1 MRRFIKLLSPLL
13 LAALF
18 ISCAQSVKQNG
29 SITFDAENL
38 VSRVVQYS
46 NYRSA
51 EYGAGKREFN
61 DEQKQAINDALK
73 FNVLLSVEI
82 CDEHEN
88 YNDSAEEEYTGDYF
102 GNPLFGKKEIKFDN
116 VPVGNK
122 VYITATVTSK
132 LAIKDMDAL
141 ASLATVC
148 DMPAEAF
155 LASNE
160 EGFMEF
166 LAEEFGWNFKCS
178 GEAEHSVVAGENQVP
193 LKLKWVDSSTGE
205 EGVEIGGTIE
215 PKIPQQLTIKIN
227 QSRGDSKVYLNKGSI
242 YFSLID
248 EDGNDLAEAA
258 GYGEGKTAGAIWG
271 YELKLGSQVIPSD
284 ANGIQY
290 YSYSPGFI
298 TIETLPKSSTY
309 QLYVQAQPLADGY
322 SECATASAMFDI
334 EFSNTNYYEFNA
346 ANIIQETEA
355 PFDNVTSDFA
365 SFINSISTE
374 ATIKFSGTTL
384 ADYTS
389 LFQTMK
395 NHLNTSNL
403 QYLLNLDF
411 SEIETSNI
419 DPNARQ
425 STSFEFQDCTKLRS
439 IILPDNLTS
448 TNGTFSGCANL
459 EKVVFGSCIQQIGYN
474 TMQNCSKLS
483 TVIIPE
489 DAPFTYIDGG
499 VFDGAT
505 SLKTLSLPETFV
517 ALGSDSALGNIENL
531 ILADEGG
538 TWYYTSGQNDWGS
551 WCSQTLIPPAVTAN
565 SLYSGL
571 LDELKDANDTPIDGF
586 PEDGTTAEKLLF
598 AAQNTSYY
606 FYCVK

>member
-1 MRRFIKLLSPLL
+1 MRRLIKLLSPLIF
-13 LAALF
+13 AAIF
-18 ISCAQSVKQNG
+18 ISCAQSVKQDS

-82 CDEHEN
+82 CDGHEN
-88 YNDSAEEEYTGDYF
+88 YNDSAEAEFEGNYF
-102 GNPLFGKKEIKFDN
+102 DAPLFGPKEIKFDN

-148 DMPAEAF
+148 DMPAEVF

-166 LAEEFGWNFKCS
+166 LAEEFDWNFKCS
-178 GEAEHSVVAGENQVP
+178 GEVEHNVVAGANQVP

-290 YSYSPGFI
+290 YSYSPGCI
-298 TIETLPKSSTY
+298 TSETLPKSATY

-334 EFSNTNYYEFNA
+334 DFSKTNYYEFDA
-346 ANIIQETEA
+346 
-355 PFDNVTSDFA
+355 DNVVMTEPPYDASEEFTELVNSITSDV
-365 SFINSISTE
+365 
-374 ATIKFSGTTL
+374 TIKIAGTTL
-384 ADYTS
+384 EKYGSVFLAINNCLSTNN
-389 LFQTMK
+389 F
-395 NHLNTSNL
+395 
-403 QYLLNLDF
+403 QYLIDFDF
-411 SEIETSNI
+411 SEMRTSNN
-419 DPNARQ
+419 DTLAKMA
-425 STSFEFQDCTKLRS
+425 TSCEFMNCIYLRS
-439 IILPDNLTS
+439 IIVPTDLTS
-448 TNGTFSGCANL
+448 ISSNTFDGCTNL
-459 EKVVFGSCIQQIGYN
+459 EKVVFGSSFQEIG
-474 TMQNCSKLS
+474 TSGALQNCPKLT

-489 DAPFTYIDGG
+489 DAPFTLIDFSTFEG
-499 VFDGAT
+499 DT
-505 SLKTLSLPETFV
+505 SLKTLSLPSTFV
-517 ALGSDSALGNIENL
+517 ALGDSALGNIETL
-531 ILADEGG
+531 ILADESG
-538 TWYYTSGQNDWGS
+538 TWYYTDDQTAWGKWYSHLLTPPEITNDA
-551 WCSQTLIPPAVTAN
+551 LH
-565 SLYSGL
+565 SGL
-571 LDELKDANDTPIDGF
+571 LEELKDDVADF
-586 PEDGTTAEKLLF
+586 PEDGTVAEKLLF
-598 AAQNTSYY
+598 AAQNTEYF

>member
-1 MRRFIKLLSPLL
+1 MRRLIKLLSPLIF
-13 LAALF
+13 AAIF
-18 ISCAQSVKQNG
+18 ISCAQSVKQDG
-29 SITFDAENL
+29 SITFDAEAL
-38 VSRVVQYS
+38 VSRIVQYS

-88 YNDSAEEEYTGDYF
+88 YNDSAEAEFEGNYF
-102 GNPLFGKKEIKFDN
+102 DAPLFGPKEIKFDE

-215 PKIPQQLTIKIN
+215 PKIPQKLTIKIN

-290 YSYSPGFI
+290 YSYSPGCI
-298 TIETLPKSSTY
+298 TIETLPKSATY

-334 EFSNTNYYEFNA
+334 DFSKTNYYEFDA
-346 ANIIQETEA
+346 ADIIQEVEA
-355 PFDNVTSDFA
+355 PFDHVTTTFEQL
-365 SFINSISTE
+365 FESISTE
-374 ATIKFSGTTL
+374 ATIKFYGTTL
-384 ADYTS
+384 ADYTG
-389 LFQTMK
+389 LFQSIR
-395 NHLNTSNL
+395 NYLNDSDF
-403 QYLLNLDF
+403 QYLLDLDF
-411 SEIETSNI
+411 SKITTSNT
-419 DPNARQ
+419 DEYAKEAT
-425 STSFEFQDCTKLRS
+425 STEFQNCSKLRS
-439 IILPDNLTS
+439 IILPDDLTAIIS
-448 TNGTFSGCANL
+448 TFMDCPNL
-459 EKVVFGSCIQQIGYN
+459 EKIVFGSSIESFGTYA
-474 TMQNCSKLS
+474 MQSCPKLT

-489 DAPFTYIDGG
+489 DAPFTCIN
-499 VFDGAT
+499 
-505 SLKTLSLPETFV
+505 LPETFV
-517 ALGSDSALGNIENL
+517 ALGADSALGSIETL
-531 ILADEGG
+531 ILKDGSG
-538 TWYYTSGQNDWGS
+538 TWYYTDDFNAWTKWYGKE
-551 WCSQTLIPPAVTAN
+551 LIPPEKTN
-565 SLYSGL
+565 NDLQSGL
-571 LDELKDANDTPIDGF
+571 LDDLKDSVPDF
-586 PEDGTTAEKLLF
+586 PEDGTVSEKLLF
-598 AAQNTSYY
+598 AAQHTDYY

>member
-1 MRRFIKLLSPLL
+1 MRRLIKLLSPLIF
-13 LAALF
+13 AVLF
-18 ISCAQSVKQNG
+18 ISCAQSVKQDG

-88 YNDSAEEEYTGDYF
+88 YNDSAEAEFEGNYF
-102 GNPLFGKKEIKFDN
+102 GAPLFGPKEIKFDN

-148 DMPAEAF
+148 DMPAEVF

-178 GEAEHSVVAGENQVP
+178 GEAEHNVVAGGNQVP

-205 EGVEIGGTIE
+205 EGVEIGGNIE
-215 PKIPQQLTIKIN
+215 TELPQKLTITIN
-227 QSRGDSKVYLNKGSI
+227 ESRSASPLYRNKSTI

-248 EDGNDLAEAA
+248 EDGNDIAA
-258 GYGEGKTAGAIWG
+258 DPAYESTAGAIWE
-271 YELKLGSQVIPSD
+271 YEIRHGNTVISSPD
-284 ANGIQY
+284 Y
-290 YSYSPGFI
+290 YIFQPGQLDVSN
-298 TIETLPKSSTY
+298 LPISGTY
-309 QLYVQAQPLADGY
+309 QLYVQATPLADGY
-322 SECATASAMFDI
+322 VNCATTSATFDI
-334 EFSNTNYYEFNA
+334 DFRKTNYYEYDYEFDA
-346 ANIIQETEA
+346 ANLIVENPYAVLTEEFTA
-355 PFDNVTSDFA
+355 
-365 SFINSISTE
+365 FINSMTEDAIIKISGVTNQTYSNVFQLINNEIKNNAIRYSFLFNEMTTSNTSEHAKE
-374 ATIKFSGTTL
+374 ATSV
-384 ADYTS
+384 
-389 LFQTMK
+389 
-395 NHLNTSNL
+395 
-403 QYLLNLDF
+403 
-411 SEIETSNI
+411 
-419 DPNARQ
+419 
-425 STSFEFQDCTKLRS
+425 EFQDCYSLRS
-439 IILPDNLTS
+439 IVLPDDLISINS
-448 TNGTFSGCANL
+448 TFMGCSDL
-459 EKVVFGSCIQQIGYN
+459 EEIIFGSCIQEIGQYAMRDCLN
-474 TMQNCSKLS
+474 LS

-489 DAPFTYIDGG
+489 DAPLAYIDLFA
-499 VFDGAT
+499 FDGDAALT
-505 SLKTLSLPETFV
+505 TLSLPENFV
-517 ALGSDSALGNIENL
+517 ALGSEALGNIENL
-531 ILADEGG
+531 MLADESG
-538 TWYYTSGQNDWGS
+538 TWYYTDDQTAWGKWYSHLLTPPEITNDA
-551 WCSQTLIPPAVTAN
+551 LH
-565 SLYSGL
+565 SGL
-571 LDELKDANDTPIDGF
+571 LEDLKDDVADF
-586 PEDGTTAEKLLF
+586 PEDGTVAEKLLF